1 MISELLENSLRNLNS
16 NTVTDVFIWLMLIFF
31 LMAVYWT
38 RKNIHNNFTSYTPT
52 LMTSLGILGTFL
64 GIVIG
69 LLAFDV
75 KNIDGSI
82 ESLLAGLKIAFIT
95 SVIGISG
102 SIIFKFL
109 VNANIITPKLN
120 EEIEKDDISINDL
133 YSIMNKQNEN
143 LIKLQNSLSDNQES
157 SIIGQIKLLRSDL
170 SDNSKKSNE
179 SLTTVNE
186 SLSSILEI
194 NNYQKDSFDS
204 FQSNL
209 WIKLQEFAEMLSK
222 SATEQVIEALN
233 NVIKDFNDKLTEQF
247 GENFKELN
255 KAVIKLVQWQEEY
268 KEQLVKM
275 KDQFELTVTSMDGME
290 KSIGEISTHSKS
302 IPESMSNLEQV
313 INTNQ
318 FQVEELNKHLEAF
331 KEMRDKAVE
340 AIPQIKE
347 QIQTTIK
354 GFESASNELMNSV
367 TLSTD
372 KISNTLVQNAE
383 DFGKNVSQT
392 NAALVQSS
400 DTLTHS
406 STEIKEQ
413 LEATI
418 LDLNKHVRIM
428 IDDLSNNS
436 KDISNNFKEIGT
448 SLENELTKTNS
459 KFNSML
465 DESTSKLQSSIE
477 TLANEQVR
485 QTKKVLDGLDNS
497 IKDILQDTSS
507 SVSNQVKLIDE
518 IAAKEIENVM
528 NSMGTAL
535 ATITNQFTNDYQRL
549 VSEMK
554 KITEAHR

>member
-38 RKNIHNNFTSYTPT
+38 KKNIHHNFTGYTPT

-82 ESLLAGLKIAFIT
+82 ESLLSGLKIAFIT

-109 VNANIITPKLN
+109 INANIITPKLN

-133 YSIMNKQNEN
+133 YNIMNKQNEN
-143 LIKLQNSLSDNQES
+143 LIKLQNSLSDNQDS

-194 NNYQKDSFDS
+194 NKYQKDSFNA

-233 NVIKDFNDKLTEQF
+233 NVIKDFNQKLTEQF

-255 KAVIKLVQWQEEY
+255 NAVIKLVQWQEEY
-268 KEQLVKM
+268 KEQLVQM
-275 KDQFELTVTSMDGME
+275 KDQFQLTVTSMDGME
-290 KSIGEISTHSKS
+290 KSIGEISIHSKS

-331 KEMRDKAVE
+331 KDMRDKAVE
-340 AIPQIKE
+340 AVPQIKE

-367 TLSTD
+367 TSSTD

-400 DTLTHS
+400 DTLTSS

-428 IDDLSNNS
+428 IEDLSNNS

-465 DESTSKLQSSIE
+465 DDSTSKLQSSIE

-485 QTKKVLDGLDNS
+485 QTKKVLDSLDNS

-535 ATITNQFTNDYQRL
+535 ATITNQFTNDYQKL

-554 KITEAHR
+554 KITEAHK